1 MGRTVLPFTQELY
14 REEESWKAF
23 RRALRREDRELFD
36 ELFAAARYHT
46 AACTCS
52 GRAVPFEAILMS
64 ILIEERRA
72 VRELSSRL
80 AALAGR
86 VGNLAGRPEGGPRTA
101 PRHNRVSCRQG
112 SRERLRCLGGGL
124 RSWLAVR

>member
-1 MGRTVLPFTQELY
+1 MGDVPDGRCPPERGAVMGRTVLPFTQELY

-64 ILIEERRA
+64 ILLEERRA
-72 VRELSSRL
+72 ARELSARL
-80 AALAGR
+80 AALAER
-86 VGNLAGRPEGGPRTA
+86 VEDLSRRLDLSRLLAGTDEPE
-101 PRHNRVSCRQG
+101 
-112 SRERLRCLGGGL
+112 
-124 RSWLAVR
+124 

>member
-64 ILIEERRA
+64 ILVEERRA
-72 VRELSSRL
+72 VRELLRRVEELERRVAGSS
-80 AALAGR
+80 
-86 VGNLAGRPEGGPRTA
+86 GNLP
-101 PRHNRVSCRQG
+101 
-112 SRERLRCLGGGL
+112 
-124 RSWLAVR
+124 

>member
-14 REEESWKAF
+14 REEESWRGF
-23 RRALRREDRELFD
+23 RRALRREDRVLLD

-64 ILIEERRA
+64 ILVEERRA
-72 VRELSSRL
+72 VRELSARL
-80 AALAGR
+80 AELAERVEALAR
-86 VGNLAGRPEGGPRTA
+86 RKEDKP
-101 PRHNRVSCRQG
+101 
-112 SRERLRCLGGGL
+112 
-124 RSWLAVR
+124 

>member
-14 REEESWKAF
+14 REEESWKSF

-64 ILIEERRA
+64 ILVEERRA
-72 VRELSSRL
+72 VRELSRRVDELARRL
-80 AALAGR
+80 D
-86 VGNLAGRPEGGPRTA
+86 E
-101 PRHNRVSCRQG
+101 Q
-112 SRERLRCLGGGL
+112 ERLVSR
-124 RSWLAVR
+124 A

>member
-1 MGRTVLPFTQELY
+1 MGRTVITFTQELY

-36 ELFAAARYHT
+36 ELFGAARYHT

-72 VRELSSRL
+72 VKELSRRVDELSRL
-80 AALAGR
+80 LPDR
-86 VGNLAGRPEGGPRTA
+86 D
-101 PRHNRVSCRQG
+101 
-112 SRERLRCLGGGL
+112 
-124 RSWLAVR
+124 

>member
-14 REEESWKAF
+14 REEKSWKAF

-36 ELFAAARYHT
+36 ELFASAKYHT

-64 ILIEERRA
+64 ILVEERRA
-72 VRELSSRL
+72 VRELSR
-80 AALAGR
+80 R
-86 VGNLAGRPEGGPRTA
+86 VEEL
-101 PRHNRVSCRQG
+101 
-112 SRERLRCLGGGL
+112 ERR
-124 RSWLAVR
+124 RRDEP

>member
-64 ILIEERRA
+64 ILLEERRA
-72 VRELSSRL
+72 ARELSARL
-80 AALAGR
+80 AALAER
-86 VGNLAGRPEGGPRTA
+86 IETLARRPEDEP
-101 PRHNRVSCRQG
+101 
-112 SRERLRCLGGGL
+112 
-124 RSWLAVR
+124 

>member
-14 REEESWKAF
+14 REEESWKSF
-23 RRALRREDRELFD
+23 RRALRKEDRELFD

-72 VRELSSRL
+72 VRELSRRVEELSLRMDELARLVSR
-80 AALAGR
+80 
-86 VGNLAGRPEGGPRTA
+86 RT
-101 PRHNRVSCRQG
+101 Q
-112 SRERLRCLGGGL
+112 
-124 RSWLAVR
+124 

>member
-14 REEESWKAF
+14 REEDSWKAF
-23 RRALRREDRELFD
+23 RRALRKEDRELFD

-46 AACTCS
+46 SACTCA

-72 VRELSSRL
+72 ARELSRRIEDVERKL
-80 AALAGR
+80 TGEQ
-86 VGNLAGRPEGGPRTA
+86 GECPGG
-101 PRHNRVSCRQG
+101 S
-112 SRERLRCLGGGL
+112 
-124 RSWLAVR
+124 

>member
-46 AACTCS
+46 AACTCA
-52 GRAVPFEAILMS
+52 GRTVPFEAILMS
-64 ILIEERRA
+64 ILLEERRA
-72 VRELSSRL
+72 VRELSVRL
-80 AALAGR
+80 AALAMR
-86 VGNLAGRPEGGPRTA
+86 VEALTRRAEGDP
-101 PRHNRVSCRQG
+101 
-112 SRERLRCLGGGL
+112 
-124 RSWLAVR
+124 

>member
-1 MGRTVLPFTQELY
+1 MGRTVFPFTQELY

-64 ILIEERRA
+64 ILLEERRA
-72 VRELSSRL
+72 VRDLSRRVEEL
-80 AALAGR
+80 
-86 VGNLAGRPEGGPRTA
+86 
-101 PRHNRVSCRQG
+101 
-112 SRERLRCLGGGL
+112 ERR
-124 RSWLAVR
+124 RKDEP

>member
-52 GRAVPFEAILMS
+52 GRAIPFEAILMS

-72 VRELSSRL
+72 VRELSRQVDELTRRL
-80 AALAGR
+80 DGLVR
-86 VGNLAGRPEGGPRTA
+86 RLTEGQQKCP
-101 PRHNRVSCRQG
+101 
-112 SRERLRCLGGGL
+112 GGT
-124 RSWLAVR
+124 

>member
-1 MGRTVLPFTQELY
+1 MRGPSKGDAEMGRTVLPFTQELY
-14 REEESWKAF
+14 REEESWKSF
-23 RRALRREDRELFD
+23 RRALRKEDREFFD

-72 VRELSSRL
+72 VRELSRQAEELSRRMDEL
-80 AALAGR
+80 ARRLVA
-86 VGNLAGRPEGGPRTA
+86 RP
-101 PRHNRVSCRQG
+101 
-112 SRERLRCLGGGL
+112 
-124 RSWLAVR
+124 

>member
-1 MGRTVLPFTQELY
+1 MPPPAPGRGKAGGDASERGTVVGRTVLPFTQELY

-52 GRAVPFEAILMS
+52 GRTVPFEAILMS
-64 ILIEERRA
+64 ILVEERRA
-72 VRELSSRL
+72 VRELSRRL
-80 AALAGR
+80 EEL
-86 VGNLAGRPEGGPRTA
+86 
-101 PRHNRVSCRQG
+101 
-112 SRERLRCLGGGL
+112 ERR
-124 RSWLAVR
+124 RKDEP

>member
-14 REEESWKAF
+14 REEESWKSF

-46 AACTCS
+46 PACTCS

-64 ILIEERRA
+64 ILIEERRTA
-72 VRELSSRL
+72 RELSRRVEELARRL
-80 AALAGR
+80 AEA
-86 VGNLAGRPEGGPRTA
+86 E
-101 PRHNRVSCRQG
+101 
-112 SRERLRCLGGGL
+112 SREKCPDGP
-124 RSWLAVR
+124 